1 MSGVQPTVQ
10 LLRNP
15 FSSAQACMK
24 QGWRLRAVSLGG
36 PLEMG
41 MRGDLAFSSLPALG
55 F

>member
-1 MSGVQPTVQ
+1 MGGLQPTLQ

-24 QGWRLRAVSLGG
+24 RGWRLRAVSLGG

-41 MRGDLAFSSLPALG
+41 MRGDLAFSPLPTLG